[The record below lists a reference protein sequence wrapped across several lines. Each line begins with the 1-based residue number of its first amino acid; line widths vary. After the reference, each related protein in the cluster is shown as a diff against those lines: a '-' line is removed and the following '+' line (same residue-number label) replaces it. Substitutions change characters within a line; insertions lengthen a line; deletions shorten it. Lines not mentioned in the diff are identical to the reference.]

1 MDMKKTVQYTTDS
14 EKTELIQQNSNL
26 TLISESNI
34 TEGNFLVFS
43 DNPSVDSME
52 ITTIDVTDFK
62 VTLLEESQIEQ
73 DELIMSLLLG
83 GM

>member
-1 MDMKKTVQYTTDS
+1 MKKTVQYTTDS